1 MKGRVAFITGAS
13 QGIGRECALSLAE
26 AGAKVL
32 LGARNQEKLAAVVAE
47 ILAAGGEASAVTLD
61 VSSKESI
68 HDAFKQAETVFG
80 AVEILVNNAGITR
93 DGLSMRM
100 SAANWQDVVDTN
112 LSGGF
117 WCYQAVARGMAKKRW
132 GRIINITSVVGQAG
146 NAGQANYAAAK
157 AGQIG
162 LTKSLARELAP
173 WNITVNAVAPGFIET
188 PMTDELSEK
197 HREAA
202 LAGIPLKRMG
212 SAREVACAVRFLAG
226 DEAAYITGHTLDVN
240 GGMYM

>member
-1 MKGRVAFITGAS
+1 MKDRVAFITGAS
-13 QGIGRECALSLAE
+13 QGIGRECALTLAE
-26 AGAKVL
+26 GGAKVIV
-32 LGARNQEKLAAVVAE
+32 GARNEEKLAAVVDEVEAQ
-47 ILAAGGEASAVTLD
+47 GGEASATPID

-68 HDAFKQAETVFG
+68 QKALKSAGQIYG
-80 AVEILVNNAGITR
+80 PIEILVNNAGITR

-100 SAANWQDVVDTN
+100 STENWQDVIDTN
-112 LSGGF
+112 LTGGF
-117 WCYQAVARGMAKKRW
+117 WCYQAAARGMTKKRW
-132 GRIINITSVVGQAG
+132 GRIINITSVVGEIG
-146 NAGQANYAAAK
+146 NAGQTNYAAAK

-188 PMTDELSEK
+188 PMTEELSDK
-197 HREAA
+197 HRELA

-212 SAREVACAVRFLAG
+212 SAREVANAVRFLAS

>member
-13 QGIGRECALSLAE
+13 QGIGRECALSLAK
-26 AGAKVL
+26 AGARVL
-32 LGARNQEKLAAVVAE
+32 AGARNEERLAAVVAE
-47 ILAAGGEASAVTLD
+47 IRSAGGEASAVTLD

-68 HDAFKQAETVFG
+68 QEAFKQAESVFG
-80 AVEILVNNAGITR
+80 PIEILVNNAGITR

-100 SAANWQDVVDTN
+100 SVANWQDVVDTN
-112 LSGGF
+112 LSGSF
-117 WCYQAVARGMAKKRW
+117 WCYQAVARGMTKKRW
-132 GRIINITSVVGQAG
+132 GRVINITSVVGRAG

-173 WNITVNAVAPGFIET
+173 WSITVNAVAPGFIET
-188 PMTDELSEK
+188 PMTDDLSEK
-197 HREAA
+197 HREVA

-212 SAREVACAVRFLAG
+212 SAREVASAVRYLAS